1 MRCVILLK
9 FYLFVFGDMC
19 IFCTVIRSVVNH
31 WITVCRLGALVLWLL
46 FVQEHALCAR
56 VPDDSLNVKVY
67 FPCGSSDVC
76 RFPDNVVRLERFIQQ
91 FDSLCCLPFACPTRG
106 RVVSSASPEGS
117 IGRNRWLAH
126 DRARSVMDYLSKRSE
141 TFRHVAASLDLRMD
155 ERTTNS
161 RRGSTRQSQYP
172 GLRFA
177 EVTLHF
183 KWSERDSVA
192 GKPAVED
199 VLPPVEGVA
208 ERDTVSTAA
217 QDTAATDSLRPT
229 ERPES
234 WTVKSSPLLFVKSN
248 VAYDLLS
255 FINLAVEVPL
265 GKKWSVEAAYII
277 PWWHSMRRHKT
288 IQMRYLAVTPRYY
301 FGRQS
306 ADYASFFTG
315 LSAGW
320 GQYDLQITRH
330 GVQGELWHVSPVF
343 GYSHHLSRHWK
354 MEYSI
359 AVGYLQTEYRKY
371 TQVSDTPY
379 GDIKVHDY
387 PWVSHTFRGI
397 VPTSVGVSIIYTL
410 HSSKAKQYNHED

>member
-1 MRCVILLK
+1 MM
-9 FYLFVFGDMC
+9 LF
-19 IFCTVIRSVVNH
+19 I
-31 WITVCRLGALVLWLL
+31 
-46 FVQEHALCAR
+46 QENELNAR
-56 VPDDSLNVKVY
+56 VPDDSLSVKVY
-67 FPCGSSDVC
+67 YPCGSSNLSK
-76 RFPDNVVRLERFIQQ
+76 FPDNALHLDRFVQRL
-91 FDSLCCLPFACPTRG
+91 DSLCSLPFVCPGHWT
-106 RVVSSASPEGS
+106 VTSSASPEGS
-117 IGRNRWLAH
+117 IGRNRQLSHA
-126 DRARSVMDYLSKRSE
+126 RARSVMDYLRQRSE
-141 TFRHVAASLDLRMD
+141 AFRNLAASLDFRID

-161 RRGSTRQSQYP
+161 QRGRTKLSQYP
-172 GLRFA
+172 LLRYS

-183 KWSERDSVA
+183 KWMERDSLADKPAAEELPVPVENADSVAERDSV
-192 GKPAVED
+192 V
-199 VLPPVEGVA
+199 VLPK
-208 ERDTVSTAA
+208 DTVVA
-217 QDTAATDSLRPT
+217 DSLHPA

-234 WTVKSSPLLFVKSN
+234 QAVKGSPFLFVKSN

-255 FINLAVEVPL
+255 FINMAVEVPL
-265 GKKWSVEAAYII
+265 GKKWSVEAAYIN

-320 GQYDLQITRH
+320 GQYDLQVTRH

-343 GYSHHLSRHWK
+343 GYAHHLGRHWK

-371 TQVSDTPY
+371 TQVSETPY

-397 VPTSVGVSIIYTL
+397 LPTSVNVSMIYTL
-410 HSSKAKQYNHED
+410 HWGKTKQQHHED